1 MMQKIY
7 IGPTIP
13 GVVTNGTIFKDKLP
27 EHIEKKAEENK
38 NIARLIIP
46 IGDVL
51 EAKKR
56 LNIEGSVEYAAYK
69 NLQSRK
75 GVNNEDI

>member
-1 MMQKIY
+1 MTQKIY
-7 IGPTIP
+7 IRPTVP

-27 EHIEKKAEENK
+27 EHVERKAAENK

-46 IGDVL
+46 VSDVV

-56 LNIEGSVEYAAYK
+56 LNVEGSVEHTAYK
-69 NLQSRK
+69 NIA
-75 GVNNEDI
+75 G

>member
-1 MMQKIY
+1 MTQKIY

-13 GVVTNGTIFKDKLP
+13 GVVTNWTIFKDKLP
-27 EHIEKKAEENK
+27 EHVERKAAENK

-46 IGDVL
+46 VSDVV

-56 LNIEGSVEYAAYK
+56 LNVEGSVEHTAYK
-69 NLQSRK
+69 NIA
-75 GVNNEDI
+75 G

>member
-1 MMQKIY
+1 MQRKQ
-7 IGPTIP
+7 G
-13 GVVTNGTIFKDKLP
+13 NGTKSEFQTVFFFGFF
-27 EHIEKKAEENK
+27 EKKAEENK

-75 GVNNEDI
+75 GVNNEYI

>member
-1 MMQKIY
+1 MTQKIY

-27 EHIEKKAEENK
+27 EHVEEKAAENK

-46 IGDVL
+46 VSDVL

-56 LNIEGSVEYAAYK
+56 LNVEGSVEHTAYK
-69 NLQSRK
+69 NIA
-75 GVNNEDI
+75 G

>member
-27 EHIEKKAEENK
+27 EHIEKTKT
-38 NIARLIIP
+38 
-46 IGDVL
+46 
-51 EAKKR
+51 
-56 LNIEGSVEYAAYK
+56 
-69 NLQSRK
+69 LQGLSYR
-75 GVNNEDI
+75 

>member
-1 MMQKIY
+1 MTQKIY

-27 EHIEKKAEENK
+27 EHVERKAAENK

-46 IGDVL
+46 VSDVV

-56 LNIEGSVEYAAYK
+56 LNVEGSVEHTACK
-69 NLQSRK
+69 NIA
-75 GVNNEDI
+75 G

>member
-1 MMQKIY
+1 MTQKIY

-38 NIARLIIP
+38 NIARL
-46 IGDVL
+46 
-51 EAKKR
+51 
-56 LNIEGSVEYAAYK
+56 NIEGSVEYAAYK

-75 GVNNEDI
+75 GVNNEYI

>member
-1 MMQKIY
+1 MTQKIY

-27 EHIEKKAEENK
+27 KHVEEKATENK

-46 IGDVL
+46 VSDVL

-56 LNIEGSVEYAAYK
+56 LNVEGSVEYTAYK
-69 NLQSRK
+69 NIA
-75 GVNNEDI
+75 G

>member
-1 MMQKIY
+1 MTQKIY
-7 IGPTIP
+7 IGPTNP

-27 EHIEKKAEENK
+27 EHVERKAAENK

-46 IGDVL
+46 VSDVV

-56 LNIEGSVEYAAYK
+56 LNVEGSVEHTAYK
-69 NLQSRK
+69 NIA
-75 GVNNEDI
+75 G

>member
-7 IGPTIP
+7 IGPTIQ
-13 GVVTNGTIFKDKLP
+13 GAVTNRTIIKEKLP
-27 EHIEKKAEENK
+27 ELIEKKAEENK

-75 GVNNEDI
+75 GVNNEYI

>member
-1 MMQKIY
+1 MTQKIY

-13 GVVTNGTIFKDKLP
+13 GVVTYGTIFNDKLP
-27 EHIEKKAEENK
+27 EHIEKKEEENK

-69 NLQSRK
+69 NIV
-75 GVNNEDI
+75 G

>member
-1 MMQKIY
+1 MI
-7 IGPTIP
+7 
-13 GVVTNGTIFKDKLP
+13 
-27 EHIEKKAEENK
+27 

-75 GVNNEDI
+75 GVNNEYI

>member
-1 MMQKIY
+1 MTQKIY

-27 EHIEKKAEENK
+27 EHVEEKATENK

-46 IGDVL
+46 VSDVL

-56 LNIEGSVEYAAYK
+56 LNVEGSVEYTAYK
-69 NLQSRK
+69 NIA
-75 GVNNEDI
+75 G

>member
-1 MMQKIY
+1 MTQKIY
-7 IGPTIP
+7 IGPNIP

-27 EHIEKKAEENK
+27 EHVERKAAENK

-46 IGDVL
+46 VSDVV

-56 LNIEGSVEYAAYK
+56 LNVEGSVEHTAYK
-69 NLQSRK
+69 NIA
-75 GVNNEDI
+75 G

>member
-1 MMQKIY
+1 MTQKIY

-27 EHIEKKAEENK
+27 EHVKRKVEENK

-46 IGDVL
+46 VSDVI

-56 LNIEGSVEYAAYK
+56 LAIEGSVENVAYK
-69 NLQSRK
+69 NIA
-75 GVNNEDI
+75 V

>member
-1 MMQKIY
+1 MTQKIY

-27 EHIEKKAEENK
+27 KHVEEKATENK

-46 IGDVL
+46 VSDVL
-51 EAKKR
+51 EAK
-56 LNIEGSVEYAAYK
+56 ET
-69 NLQSRK
+69 
-75 GVNNEDI
+75 

>member
-1 MMQKIY
+1 MTQKIY

-56 LNIEGSVEYAAYK
+56 DLILKAQWSMQHIRI
-69 NLQSRK
+69 L
-75 GVNNEDI
+75 

>member
-1 MMQKIY
+1 MTQKIY

-51 EAKKR
+51 EAK
-56 LNIEGSVEYAAYK
+56 
-69 NLQSRK
+69 
-75 GVNNEDI
+75 

>member
-1 MMQKIY
+1 MTQKVY

-13 GVVTNGTIFKDKLP
+13 GVVNNGTIFKDKLP
-27 EHIEKKAEENK
+27 EHVEKKAAENK

-46 IGDVL
+46 VGEVL

-56 LNIEGSVEYAAYK
+56 LNIEGSVENVAYK
-69 NLQSRK
+69 NIA
-75 GVNNEDI
+75 G

>member
-1 MMQKIY
+1 MTQKIY

-27 EHIEKKAEENK
+27 EHVEEKAAENK

-46 IGDVL
+46 VSDVL
-51 EAKKR
+51 EAKKM
-56 LNIEGSVEYAAYK
+56 LNVEGSVEYTAYK
-69 NLQSRK
+69 NIA
-75 GVNNEDI
+75 G